1 MKGKREKT
9 SWVWKLV
16 IINLDNSM
24 NCKPCKEQKGKIHEF
39 KCGGPSKNTTNIS
52 RHLDNHHPVEA
63 LASKKLHD
71 IEKKKK
77 KSRLN

>member
-9 SWVWKLV
+9 SWVWKHV
-16 IINLDNSM
+16 IINNDKTM
-24 NCKPCKEQKGKIHEF
+24 NCQLCKDENKFHEF

-63 LASKKLHD
+63 LASKKLHET
-71 IEKKKK
+71 EKK
-77 KSRLN
+77 RRPA

>member
-16 IINLDNSM
+16 IINLDNTM
-24 NCKPCKEQKGKIHEF
+24 NCQLCKEQNGKIHEF

-63 LASKKLHD
+63 LASKKLH
-71 IEKKKK
+71 ETEKKK